1 MNLIEKFTKT
11 ETKIVDQLN
20 TKLPPVLLPVLPKQ
34 ASDPQPINSSLFCN
48 ELQSR
53 VVELID
59 NAKHSVILSTFL
71 LADEN
76 VESAV
81 LKASK
86 RKVHVYI
93 LLACETRLDGDVP
106 DDDFGKK
113 CLVQHKEMLNKLSG
127 YVHFASAPHFHAKAV
142 VIDALHETGNAKGLL
157 LTANL
162 TEEALKRNEELGV
175 FLSRH
180 QIDEIVSV
188 FRWAIFES
196 AQHHMTS
203 RGEFSAYKSPGNV
216 GYPRGLTEILVTSS
230 EDTKI
235 REHAL
240 ALINK
245 ADRELTI
252 SSFGWQEDHQ
262 LVKAICERAKS
273 GLKVTILSRQRP
285 AAMPALLAMKQA
297 GASVM
302 CFKWLHAKAVIAD
315 GMHGMVMSANFQAHG
330 MDQGFELGV
339 KLTGTQV
346 TELMNCLEVF
356 LINRHNELKM
366 DMSLGMIS
374 GGFEAW
380 ENNAFKGYSVREVDV
395 VELAPVKA
403 ACLSDMDKQPK
414 IPNANW
420 RKNTFHKI
428 EYKWRIEPPVAT
440 RASPEYFRPLTA
452 KDETS
457 KKQNTGS
464 PRKSYEPKVVRL
476 TKEQLAII
484 VRKESELSMANNLKQ
499 SELPNARIVLEA

>member
-11 ETKIVDQLN
+11 ETKIVNQSN

-34 ASDPQPINSSLFCN
+34 VSEPQSINSSLFCD

-59 NAKHSVILSTFL
+59 NAEHSVILSTFL
-71 LADEN
+71 FADEN

-81 LKASK
+81 LKAAK
-86 RKVHVYI
+86 RKVRVYI
-93 LLACETRLDGDVP
+93 LLACETRLGGDVP

-127 YVHFASAPHFHAKAV
+127 HVHFASAPHFHAKAV
-142 VIDALHETGNAKGLL
+142 VIDALHETDNAKGLL

-175 FLSRH
+175 LLSRY
-180 QIDEIVSV
+180 QIDEVVKV

-216 GYPRGLTEILVTSS
+216 GYPRELTEILVTST
-230 EDTKI
+230 EDAQI

-240 ALINK
+240 ALINE
-245 ADRELTI
+245 ADKELII

-273 GLKVTILSRQRP
+273 GVKVTVLSRQRP
-285 AAMPALLAMKQA
+285 AAMPALLAMKRA

-302 CFKWLHAKAVIAD
+302 CFKWLHAKAIVVD
-315 GMHGMVMSANFQAHG
+315 GMHGMVMSANFQTHG

-346 TELMNCLEVF
+346 KELMNCLDVF
-356 LINRHNELKM
+356 LTSYHNELNIG
-366 DMSLGMIS
+366 MSLGMIS
-374 GGFEAW
+374 GGFEVW
-380 ENNAFKGYSVREVDV
+380 ENNAFKGYSVSEVDV
-395 VELAPVKA
+395 IELSPIKA
-403 ACLSDMDKQPK
+403 DCLSDMDKQPK

-420 RKNTFHKI
+420 RENTSHKI
-428 EYKWRIEPPVAT
+428 EYKWRIEPPVTTNT
-440 RASPEYFRPLTA
+440 RPEYFRPSPA
-452 KDETS
+452 KEKLS
-457 KKQNTGS
+457 KKQTTDS
-464 PRKSYEPKVVRL
+464 PKKSYVPKVVRL
-476 TKEQLAII
+476 TKKQLAIT
-484 VRKESELSMANNLKQ
+484 VRQETELALAKTLKQ
-499 SELPNARIVLEA
+499 VELPSARIVLEA

>member
-11 ETKIVDQLN
+11 ETKIIDQSN

-34 ASDPQPINSSLFCN
+34 VSDPQPINSSLFCN

-59 NAKHSVILSTFL
+59 NAEHSVILSTFL
-71 LADEN
+71 LADEH

-81 LKASK
+81 LKAAK

-127 YVHFASAPHFHAKAV
+127 HVHFASAPHFHAKAV
-142 VIDALHETGNAKGLL
+142 VIDALRETGNAKGLL

-175 FLSRH
+175 LLSRH
-180 QIDEIVSV
+180 QIDEIVKV

-216 GYPRGLTEILVTSS
+216 GYPRELTEILVTSS
-230 EDTKI
+230 EDTQI

-245 ADRELTI
+245 ADKELII

-273 GLKVTILSRQRP
+273 GVKVTVLSRQRP
-285 AAMPALLAMKQA
+285 AAMPALLAMKQS

-302 CFKWLHAKAVIAD
+302 CFKWLHAKAIVVD
-315 GMHGMVMSANFQAHG
+315 GMHGMVMSANFQTHG

-346 TELMNCLEVF
+346 TELMNCFDVF
-356 LINRHNELKM
+356 LTHSHNELHIE
-366 DMSLGMIS
+366 MSLGMIS

-380 ENNAFKGYSVREVDV
+380 ENNAFKGYSVNEVDV
-395 VELAPVKA
+395 VELSPIKA
-403 ACLSDMDKQPK
+403 DCLSDMDKKPN

-420 RKNTFHKI
+420 RGNTSHKI
-428 EYKWRIEPPVAT
+428 EYKWRIEPPVIT
-440 RASPEYFRPLTA
+440 NTSSEYFRPSAA
-452 KDETS
+452 KSEAS
-457 KKQNTGS
+457 KKQDTSS
-464 PRKSYEPKVVRL
+464 PRESYEPKVVRL
-476 TKEQLAII
+476 TKKQLAIT
-484 VRKESELSMANNLKQ
+484 VRQESELTMAKRLKQ

>member
-1 MNLIEKFTKT
+1 MNLVEKFTKT
-11 ETKIVDQLN
+11 ETKIVDQSY

-34 ASDPQPINSSLFCN
+34 VSYPQPINSSLFCN

-59 NAKHSVILSTFL
+59 NAEHSVILSTFL

-81 LKASK
+81 LKAAK
-86 RKVHVYI
+86 RKVRVYI

-127 YVHFASAPHFHAKAV
+127 HVHFASAPHFHAKAV

-175 FLSRH
+175 SLSRH
-180 QIDEIVSV
+180 QIDEIVKV

-216 GYPRGLTEILVTSS
+216 GYPRELTEIMVTSS
-230 EDTKI
+230 EDAQI
-235 REHAL
+235 RVHAL

-245 ADRELTI
+245 ADKELII

-273 GLKVTILSRQRP
+273 GVKVTVLSRQRP

-302 CFKWLHAKAVIAD
+302 CFKWLHAKAIVVD
-315 GMHGMVMSANFQAHG
+315 GIHGMVMSANFQTHG
-330 MDQGFELGV
+330 MDKGFELGV

-346 TELMNCLEVF
+346 TELMNCLDVF
-356 LINRHNELKM
+356 LTNSHNELKI
-366 DMSLGMIS
+366 DMSLGMIF
-374 GGFEAW
+374 GGFEGW
-380 ENNAFKGYSVREVDV
+380 ENNAFKRYSVSEVDV
-395 VELAPVKA
+395 VELSPIKA
-403 ACLSDMDKQPK
+403 DCLSDMDKQPS
-414 IPNANW
+414 IPNTNW
-420 RKNTFHKI
+420 RENTSHKI
-428 EYKWRIEPPVAT
+428 EYKWRIEPPVIT
-440 RASPEYFRPLTA
+440 NTSPEYFRPSTV

-457 KKQNTGS
+457 KKQDSGV

-476 TKEQLAII
+476 TKKQLAIT
-484 VRKESELSMANNLKQ
+484 VRQESELAMAKRLKQ
-499 SELPNARIVLEA
+499 IELPNARIVLEA

>member
-1 MNLIEKFTKT
+1 MSLIEKFTKT
-11 ETKIVDQLN
+11 ETKVVNQSN
-20 TKLPPVLLPVLPKQ
+20 TKLPPVLLPVLPKHV
-34 ASDPQPINSSLFCN
+34 SEPKPINSSVFCN

-59 NAKHSVILSTFL
+59 SAKHSVILSTFL
-71 LADEN
+71 LADDN

-81 LKASK
+81 LNAAK
-86 RKVHVYI
+86 RKVRVYI

-113 CLVQHKEMLNKLSG
+113 CLEQHQQMLNKLSG
-127 YVHFASAPHFHAKAV
+127 HVHFASAPHFHAKAV

-175 FLSRH
+175 SLSRH
-180 QIDEIVSV
+180 QIDEIVKV

-196 AQHHMTS
+196 AQHHMTR

-216 GYPRGLTEILVTSS
+216 GYPRELNEILVTSS
-230 EDTKI
+230 EDTQI
-235 REHAL
+235 REHVL

-245 ADRELTI
+245 ADKELII

-262 LVKAICERAKS
+262 LVKAICERAKL
-273 GLKVTILSRQRP
+273 GVKVTVLSRQRP

-297 GASVM
+297 GASVK
-302 CFKWLHAKAVIAD
+302 CFKWLHAKAVVAD
-315 GMHGMVMSANFQAHG
+315 GVHAMVMSANFQAHG

-339 KLTGTQV
+339 KLTGIQV
-346 TELMNCLEVF
+346 KELMNCLDVF
-356 LINRHNELKM
+356 LTNSHNELNI

-380 ENNAFKGYSVREVDV
+380 ENNAFKGYSVREVGV
-395 VELAPVKA
+395 VELSAIKA
-403 ACLSDMDKQPK
+403 DCLSDMDKQPK

-420 RKNTFHKI
+420 RENTSQKI
-428 EYKWRIEPPVAT
+428 EYKWRIEPPVIT
-440 RASPEYFRPLTA
+440 NASQEYFKPLTA

-457 KKQNTGS
+457 KKKDSGS

-476 TKEQLAII
+476 TKKQLAIT
-484 VRKESELSMANNLKQ
+484 VCQESEFAMAKRLKQ

>member
-11 ETKIVDQLN
+11 ETKIVDQSN

-34 ASDPQPINSSLFCN
+34 VSDPQPINSSLFCN

-59 NAKHSVILSTFL
+59 NAEHSVILSTFL

-81 LKASK
+81 LKAAK
-86 RKVHVYI
+86 RKVRVYI

-127 YVHFASAPHFHAKAV
+127 HVHFASAPHFHAKAV

-162 TEEALKRNEELGV
+162 TEEALLRNEELGV
-175 FLSRH
+175 ALSRH
-180 QIDEIVSV
+180 QIAEIVNV

-216 GYPRGLTEILVTSS
+216 RYPRELTEILVTSS
-230 EDTKI
+230 EDARI

-240 ALINK
+240 ALINQ
-245 ADRELTI
+245 AENELII

-262 LVKAICERAKS
+262 LVKAICERAKL

-302 CFKWLHAKAVIAD
+302 CFKWLHAKAIVVD

-339 KLTGTQV
+339 KLTGIQV
-346 TELMNCLEVF
+346 KELMNCLDMF
-356 LINRHNELKM
+356 LTNSHNELSI

-380 ENNAFKGYSVREVDV
+380 ENNTFKRYSVSEVDI
-395 VELAPVKA
+395 VELSPIKA
-403 ACLSDMDKQPK
+403 DCLSDMDKHPK

-420 RKNTFHKI
+420 REKTSHKI
-428 EYKWRIEPPVAT
+428 EYKWRIEPPVIT
-440 RASPEYFRPLTA
+440 NASPEYFKPLTA

-457 KKQNTGS
+457 KKQDSGS
-464 PRKSYEPKVVRL
+464 PRESYEPKVVRL
-476 TKEQLAII
+476 TKKQLAIT
-484 VRKESELSMANNLKQ
+484 VRQEYELAMAKRLKQ